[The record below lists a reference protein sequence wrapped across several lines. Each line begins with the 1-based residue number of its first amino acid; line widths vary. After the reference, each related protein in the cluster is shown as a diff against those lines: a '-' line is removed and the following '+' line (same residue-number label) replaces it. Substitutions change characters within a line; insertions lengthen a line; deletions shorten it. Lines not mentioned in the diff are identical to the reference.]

1 MGEGEVGDEPTDEA
15 SVRVS
20 REPWEEARERPEMLW
35 SESSAEEWVEDEA
48 ARIAATF
55 MLAISGA
62 S

>member
-1 MGEGEVGDEPTDEA
+1 MGEDSTDEA

-35 SESSAEEWVEDEA
+35 SESSAVEWDDVDEDTLRMA
-48 ARIAATF
+48 AKSR
-55 MLAISGA
+55 LARSGA